1 MCSEQISASFINILK
16 SNQVVESQKGYIF
29 RFQTPPCATTVVSF
43 GNELKPYLLTQMKPW
58 RDEVDEMKSR
68 PKDSS
73 HDFGFCLYEKQSE
86 AIDVES
92 KRQAYGATC
101 LQPTDSN
108 T

>member
-1 MCSEQISASFINILK
+1 M
-16 SNQVVESQKGYIF
+16 ESQKGYIV
-29 RFQTPPCATTVVSF
+29 RFQTPLYVTSVVSF

-58 RDEVDEMKSR
+58 RDEVDEMKSGL
-68 PKDSS
+68 KDSS
-73 HDFGFCLYEKQSE
+73 HDFDFCLYEKQSE

-92 KRQAYGATC
+92 KLQAYGAMR